1 MILPRLYSAETT
13 DFSNNGLGT
22 ISDAIE
28 CKVNQGFGSSVL
40 EMKYPTS
47 GKLFAE
53 MQARRI
59 IYAQPGPGKSPQ
71 PYSIYKMK
79 KISDGVL
86 YIYARHICYNLD
98 GWIIPPMGSL
108 SLPDALKKISEN
120 VKQVESFSGM
130 SELQKEKNRFNFVF
144 ETDSARIG
152 NFSLK
157 VPIDIW
163 SAIGKMPG
171 SLLEVFGTE
180 VEFDGYTVRF
190 LERLGSDRGVSV
202 KYGKNLIS
210 LEQEENFSQ
219 TYSGIVGYYYNGSEY
234 TLYTAIAPGKHPVAR
249 FLPVDLTGKTEG
261 ILGLPGAATE
271 YVQNHD
277 IGRPLVSLTVKMS
290 AIEAGKTNGEY
301 SELEGVSLGDTVHVY
316 FPLLDVSSSARVSK
330 TVYDCLRG
338 RYDIIEIGSTKKNAA
353 DVIENQQR
361 QINRLKN

>member
-22 ISDAIE
+22 ISDAID
-28 CKVNQGFGSSVL
+28 CKVTQGFGSSVL

-47 GKLFAE
+47 GKLFSE
-53 MQARRI
+53 MQAMRI
-59 IYAQPGPGKSPQ
+59 IYAQPGRGKKPQ

-120 VKQVESFSGM
+120 VKQVESFFGM
-130 SELQKEKNRFNFVF
+130 SELQKKKNRFNFVF

-190 LERLGSDRGVSV
+190 VERLGSDNGVSV

-219 TYSGIVGYYYNGSEY
+219 TYSGIVGYYYDGSKY
-234 TLYTAIAPGKHPVAR
+234 ALYTAIAPGKHPVAR
-249 FLPVDLTGKTEG
+249 FLPVDLTERAGSVQ
-261 ILGLPGAATE
+261 GLTAAAAA

-277 IGRPLVSLTVKMS
+277 IGHPVVSLTVKMS
-290 AIEAGKTNGEY
+290 AIEAGKANGEY
-301 SELEGVSLGDTVHVY
+301 GELEGVSLGDTVHVY

>member
-22 ISDAIE
+22 ISDAID
-28 CKVNQGFGSSVL
+28 CKVTQGYGSSVL

-53 MQARRI
+53 MQAMRI
-59 IYAQPGPGKSPQ
+59 IYAQPCPGKEPQ

-98 GWIIPPMGSL
+98 GWIIPPMESF

-130 SELQKEKNRFNFVF
+130 SELQKKKNRFNFVF
-144 ETDSARIG
+144 ETDSERIRK
-152 NFSLK
+152 FSLK
-157 VPIDIW
+157 APTDIW

-180 VEFDGYTVRF
+180 VEFDGYSVRF
-190 LERLGSDRGVSV
+190 LERLGSDKGVSV

-219 TYSGIVGYYYNGSEY
+219 TYSGIVGYYYDGSQCA
-234 TLYTAIAPGKHPVAR
+234 LYTAIAPGKHPVAR
-249 FLPVDLTGKTEG
+249 FLPVDLTEPAGNV
-261 ILGLPGAATE
+261 LGLPDAAE
-271 YVQNHD
+271 KYVRNND
-277 IGRPLVSLTVKMS
+277 IGHPVVSLTVKMS
-290 AIEAGKTNGEY
+290 SIEAGKTNREY
-301 SELEGVSLGDTVHVY
+301 SELEVVSLGDTVHVY

-338 RYDIIEIGSTKKNAA
+338 RYDIIEIGSTKKTAA

-361 QINRLKN
+361 QIDRLKN